1 MSEDKRPPREWFYP
15 VVEKIKKEAPQVDDP
30 KALAGWIWYR
40 WMKPKTKKAILEAI
54 KEGRKAKLGIKKIT
68 ARMLKQAGVLDPK
81 RITVKYSHGYYVI
94 GDYATKSM
102 SGLIDYL
109 RSYGVSDEI
118 IEEYY
123 PKLKTL
129 KHGEKIM
136 ISFDPDIKVRRRL
149 IKKPMV
155 LDYYDFEADGLI
167 RVLLREDKTLFPE
180 LALYTKPYVDV
191 LESLRQ
197 AGFREEE
204 RGKWVLR
211 TDKFNIFVYGVI

>member
-1 MSEDKRPPREWFYP
+1 
-15 VVEKIKKEAPQVDDP
+15 VDDP
-30 KALAGWIWYR
+30 EALAGWIWYR
-40 WMKPKTKKAILEAI
+40 WMKPRTKKAILTAI
-54 KEGRKAKLGIKKIT
+54 KEGRKAKLGIRKVT
-68 ARMLKQAGVLDPK
+68 ARMLKQAGVL
-81 RITVKYSHGYYVI
+81 
-94 GDYATKSM
+94 
-102 SGLIDYL
+102 
-109 RSYGVSDEI
+109 
-118 IEEYY
+118 
-123 PKLKTL
+123 
-129 KHGEKIM
+129 
-136 ISFDPDIKVRRRL
+136 DPDIKVRRRL

-211 TDKFNIFVYGVI
+211 TDKFNIFVYGV